1 MKYKVSVISNFR
13 LIKVAGVLAFF
24 ILLLLAFNN
33 TSAAQEVEFSDF
45 DKEHQ
50 AWPYAKYLIDRNIVS
65 GYPDGTFRPEEPATR
80 AELAIMLVKLK
91 NIEPKATKT
100 PSFKDVPQGHFA
112 YPYIEALAEQKILG
126 GYPDQTFK
134 PEQKITRGEL
144 AAIFL
149 RYFGTKSREFKDRNI
164 IDLPKTHWGY
174 KQVVAAVD
182 AGILDLTEGK
192 VEQNQPATRARV
204 VLALAVG
211 EMNKQQNPNESMVTG
226 AQVMTYAVLDPFGSP
241 SFGVSGE
248 GNSIVFSDTQNH
260 KLEVIGSY
268 KVVSTLAGKSTG
280 QDEYGMP
287 IGGYKDGTAAVAM
300 FAAPKG
306 IAHDGHGTFYV
317 ADSENGAIRTVD
329 WKGNVKTVVKGL
341 NNPVGIALGANGE
354 IYVAETLNH
363 RILRIDAQGKWTVLA
378 GGGYKVENGE
388 PVGTFADGK
397 GDVAKFN
404 EPQGLAIDNEGYL
417 YVADTGNQ
425 RIRKV
430 SPEGEVT
437 TLAGS
442 GNSLIKS
449 TPYVQGGY
457 QDGDGKTARFNF
469 PVGLTVGK
477 DKKVYVADSLNHS
490 IRVISPEGKVSTLAG
505 TVKPGRVDGSTSL
518 AQFNTPTD
526 VLLWEDGSIL
536 IIDQGNSLI
545 RQYIPNK

>member
-1 MKYKVSVISNFR
+1 MKYKVPVISNFR
-13 LIKVAGVLAFF
+13 FIKLAGVFAFF
-24 ILLLLAFNN
+24 ILILLAINN
-33 TSAAQEVEFSDF
+33 TSAAEEVEFSDF
-45 DKEHQ
+45 DKQHQ
-50 AWPYAKYLIDRNIVS
+50 AWPYAKYLIDRSIVS

-100 PSFKDVPQGHFA
+100 PSFKDVPQDHFA
-112 YPYIEALAEQKILG
+112 YHYVEALAEQKILG
-126 GYPDQTFK
+126 GYQDQTFR
-134 PEQKITRGEL
+134 PEQKITRAEL
-144 AAIFL
+144 AAIFS
-149 RYFGTKSREFKDRNI
+149 RYFGTGSGEMMDRNI
-164 IDLPKTHWGY
+164 IDLPKTHWAY

-182 AGILDLTEGK
+182 AGILNLTDGK
-192 VEQNQPATRARV
+192 VEPNQPATRARV

-211 EMNKQQNPNESMVTG
+211 EMNKQQNLEESVDGG
-226 AQVMTYAVLDPFGSP
+226 AQVLTYAVLDPFGSP
-241 SFGVSGE
+241 SFGVRGE
-248 GNSIVFSDTQNH
+248 GNSIVFSDSQNY
-260 KLEVIGSY
+260 KLEVIGGY

-280 QDEYGMP
+280 QDDYGMP
-287 IGGYKDGTAAVAM
+287 MGGYKDGTSAEAM

-329 WKGNVKTVVKGL
+329 WKGNVKTLVKGL
-341 NNPVGIALGANGE
+341 NNPIGIALGANGE

-363 RILRIDAQGKWTVLA
+363 RILKIDAQGKWTVLA

-397 GDVAKFN
+397 GAAAKFN
-404 EPQGLAIDNEGYL
+404 EPQGLAIDNEGNL

-430 SPEGEVT
+430 SPDGVVT

-442 GNSLIKS
+442 GNVLIDR
-449 TPYVQGGY
+449 TTYVEGGY
-457 QDGDGKTARFNF
+457 RDGDGKTARFNF
-469 PVGLTVGK
+469 PVGLAVGK
-477 DKKVYVADSLNHS
+477 DKTVYVADSLNHC

-505 TVKPGRVDGSTSL
+505 AVVPGRVDDRASL

-526 VLLWEDGSIL
+526 ILLWEDDSIL

>member
-1 MKYKVSVISNFR
+1 MRYKVTVKSNFR
-13 LIKVAGVLAFF
+13 IVNILGIIAFF
-24 ILLLLAFNN
+24 LLMLLALSNIGR
-33 TSAAQEVEFSDF
+33 AEEVEFSDF
-45 DKEHQ
+45 DKQNQ
-50 AWPYAKYLIDRNIVS
+50 AWPYAKYLIDRNIIS

-80 AELAIMLVKLK
+80 AELAIMLVKQK
-91 NIEPKATKT
+91 NMEPLTSQN
-100 PSFKDVPQGHFA
+100 PSFIDVPQDHFA
-112 YPYIEALAEQKILG
+112 YSYIQALAEEKYVS
-126 GYPDQTFK
+126 GYHDKTFK
-134 PEQKITRGEL
+134 PGQNISRAEL
-144 AAIFL
+144 ATLFF
-149 RYFGTKSREFKDRNI
+149 RYFDRKPGQLIERNI
-164 IDLPKTHWGY
+164 VDLPKNHWAY

-182 AGILDLTEGK
+182 AGILDLKEGK
-192 VEQNQPATRARV
+192 VEPDQPATRARLV
-204 VLALAVG
+204 FALAVG
-211 EMNKQQNPNESMVTG
+211 EMNKQQIQDESIVKG
-226 AQVMTYAVLDPFGSP
+226 AQVLTYAVLDPFGVP
-241 SFGVSGE
+241 SFGVKGE
-248 GNSIVFSDTQNH
+248 GHSIVFSDTQNH

-280 QDEYGMP
+280 KDEYGMP
-287 IGGYKDGTAAVAM
+287 IGGYKDGTATGAM

-329 WKGNVKTVVKGL
+329 WKGNVKTFVKGL
-341 NNPVGIALGANGE
+341 NNPIGIALGANGE

-363 RILRIDAQGKWTVLA
+363 RILKIDAQGKWTVLA

-397 GDVAKFN
+397 GESAQFN
-404 EPQGLAIDNEGYL
+404 EPQGLAIDDEGYL

-430 SPEGEVT
+430 SPDGVVT

-442 GNSLIKS
+442 ENDLIDRTS
-449 TPYVQGGY
+449 YVEVGY

-469 PVGLTVGK
+469 PVGLAVGK
-477 DKKVYVADSLNHS
+477 DKTVYVADSLNHC

-505 TVKPGRVDGSTSL
+505 AVVPGRVDGRASL
-518 AQFNTPTD
+518 AHFNTPTD
-526 VLLWEDGSIL
+526 ILLWENGSIL